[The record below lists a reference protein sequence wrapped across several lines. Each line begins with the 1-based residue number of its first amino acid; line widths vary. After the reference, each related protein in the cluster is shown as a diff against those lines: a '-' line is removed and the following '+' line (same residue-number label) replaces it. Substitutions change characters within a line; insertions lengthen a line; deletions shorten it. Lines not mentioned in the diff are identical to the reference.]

1 MRLEM
6 GLDTRLA
13 LQQKLVLSPQILQ
26 SIEIL
31 QMTNSNLL
39 ELIEA
44 ELQENPALECD
55 VPEETPVL
63 QPPATSATAE
73 VNGVKTT
80 EEDEARGA
88 TEADTA
94 PASTYEPEEWDEFRT
109 RRSDGEDVDKKYEA
123 LQNSPGRG
131 ETAHDVLADQL
142 RLIDAEPRVKELG

>member
-31 QMTNSNLL
+31 QMTNTNLL

-55 VPEETPVL
+55 VPEETPAVL
-63 QPPATSATAE
+63 PPAPA
-73 VNGVKTT
+73 VNGEAPAVPKT
-80 EEDEARGA
+80 EEDEARLA
-88 TEADTA
+88 TQADAA
-94 PASTYEPEEWDEFRT
+94 PTSTYEPEEWDEFRT
-109 RRSDGEDVDKKYEA
+109 RRSD
-123 LQNSPGRG
+123 
-131 ETAHDVLADQL
+131 
-142 RLIDAEPRVKELG
+142 